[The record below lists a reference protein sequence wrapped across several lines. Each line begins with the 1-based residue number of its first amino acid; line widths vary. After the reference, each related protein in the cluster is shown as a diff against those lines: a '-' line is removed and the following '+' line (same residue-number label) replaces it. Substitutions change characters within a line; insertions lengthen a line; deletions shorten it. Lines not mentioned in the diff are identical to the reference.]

1 MFVTFFTPS
10 QGCCS
15 FMEDVGDLNDICV
28 DHGDSDSAGEEERE
42 TQYTAGKSKKKRLHF
57 INQ

>member
-15 FMEDVGDLNDICV
+15 FMEDVVDLNDICV

-42 TQYTAGKSKKKRLHF
+42 TQFTAGK
-57 INQ
+57 